1 MSEEN
6 FVMHKTKNEP
16 LLRIE
21 KLEVVYHH
29 VSTAIQGVSLDV
41 NKNQIVALLGVNGAG
56 KTTTLRAISGFL
68 GVDDAKVTE
77 GVIEFSGEKI
87 QNQAPH
93 LITKKGVV
101 LVPERD
107 KVFENLT
114 VEENLE
120 VCVPHNGGK
129 GKRKDL
135 MDQIF
140 QYFPVLAKTKNR
152 LGGYLSGGERQMLAL
167 ATALLCKPKLLLIDE
182 LSQGLAPLIVEELL
196 SLIKVIRDEQQVTVL
211 LVEQNAMAAL
221 EVAEYGYIMENGR
234 IVFAADPQRLRN
246 HQDIQEF
253 YLGQGERETR
263 RSYRDIKQY
272 RRSRRWYG

>member
-140 QYFPVLAKTKNR
+140 HYFPILAKTKNR

>member
-1 MSEEN
+1 
-6 FVMHKTKNEP
+6 MHKTKNET
-16 LLRIE
+16 LLRVE

-77 GVIEFSGEKI
+77 GVIELSGEKI

-140 QYFPVLAKTKNR
+140 HYFPILAKTKNR
-152 LGGYLSGGERQMLAL
+152 LSGYLSGGERQMLAL

-196 SLIKVIRDEQQVTVL
+196 GLIKVIRDEQQVTVL

-234 IVFAADPQRLRN
+234 IVFDGDPQRLRN